1 MIELTIHFDGS
12 NEKHLYLQI
21 YEHIKKEIKEGK
33 LLQNERLPSTRT
45 LAENL
50 QISRSTVENA
60 YEQLSSEGYIESR
73 PYKGYF
79 VCRMEELYDFMN
91 SEKKH
96 MLFCEESIQK
106 QEFEIDF
113 SLNGMEKDSFPFAT
127 WKAVYQE
134 TLLNHG
140 RDLFALGKPEGE
152 IGLRNTISRYLH
164 PSRGVECDPSQIIIG
179 AGNDYLL
186 LLLDKILKVP
196 QTIAMEQI
204 SYKRACQVLSACGHT
219 IKRVGIDEN
228 GINIEEL
235 RKANADLAYVMPAH
249 QFPMGIVTPIGRRME
264 LLKWAYEKEDRYIIE
279 DDYDSEFRYKGKPI
293 PALRA
298 SDQLDKVIY
307 IGTFSKSIAPAIR
320 ISYLVLPEKLLRKYH
335 QNAAFF
341 ASTVSRTDQFML
353 DEFIKRGHF
362 ERHLNKMRKVYKT
375 KHDLLL
381 EELKGFEDLFSIS
394 GENAGLHILLHFKG
408 NKKASE
414 LQQLAAR
421 SGIRVYSLKE
431 LTLPEGDIDLANG
444 ATILLGYGGL
454 SNLKIKE
461 GVKKLKK
468 AWTVE

>member
-1 MIELTIHFDGS
+1 
-12 NEKHLYLQI
+12 
-21 YEHIKKEIKEGK
+21 
-33 LLQNERLPSTRT
+33 
-45 LAENL
+45 
-50 QISRSTVENA
+50 
-60 YEQLSSEGYIESR
+60 
-73 PYKGYF
+73 
-79 VCRMEELYDFMN
+79 
-91 SEKKH
+91 
-96 MLFCEESIQK
+96 
-106 QEFEIDF
+106 
-113 SLNGMEKDSFPFAT
+113 
-127 WKAVYQE
+127 
-134 TLLNHG
+134 
-140 RDLFALGKPEGE
+140 
-152 IGLRNTISRYLH
+152 
-164 PSRGVECDPSQIIIG
+164 
-179 AGNDYLL
+179 
-186 LLLDKILKVP
+186 
-196 QTIAMEQI
+196 MEQI

-381 EELKGFEDLFSIS
+381 DELKGFEDLFSIS
-394 GENAGLHILLHFKG
+394 GENAGLHI
-408 NKKASE
+408 
-414 LQQLAAR
+414 
-421 SGIRVYSLKE
+421 
-431 LTLPEGDIDLANG
+431 
-444 ATILLGYGGL
+444 
-454 SNLKIKE
+454 
-461 GVKKLKK
+461 
-468 AWTVE
+468 